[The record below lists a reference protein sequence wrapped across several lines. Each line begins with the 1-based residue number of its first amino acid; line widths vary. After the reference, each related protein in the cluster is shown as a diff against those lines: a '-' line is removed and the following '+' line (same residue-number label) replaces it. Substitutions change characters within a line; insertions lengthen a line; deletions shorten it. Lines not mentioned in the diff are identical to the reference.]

1 MPSAFRLAC
10 WVLRLTAPGLPA
22 LLPVPLTAA
31 AAAPP
36 ADAHFRVTDAVQVR
50 APRPIGLNIHV
61 AREYQPGRAQGDFN
75 LWSRLG
81 HPERVYTVLKGV
93 ATGGGAT
100 HLENRREPFA
110 SFRGTFR
117 DGFFAGARIRVYRY
131 VGDTCISLRT
141 ATVAAFAG
149 GAADS
154 PNRFD
159 FDAPGPAVQ
168 AGDEY
173 VVELATT
180 VVPPGLTLADGSA
193 ARVLEAAFLPRPA
206 GSEIT
211 LDAATAPPGGGRAS
225 LRARFPAAGS
235 VRLPQWYPAPPGA
248 IAAGEGAA
256 RAGPAR
262 AEDALPQAHTWVRF
276 GAGRT
281 YEFGGWFR
289 QEAGGRGRL
298 RVRVGALAERE
309 FDLGADWQEVRFT
322 LAGGPPDPRHPD
334 LEIGLTAAGTLWL
347 DNFAV
352 SERTA
357 AAAPYAFYDDM
368 RSAVRALRPGF
379 LRIWPLQSGL
389 GSVPPLEDLVRGY
402 FGQPWLV
409 DGGRLR
415 AFAMADLHD
424 MLQLCL
430 EMGALPWIVVS
441 TFYPPESWAALL
453 EYLAGPADSP
463 FGRLRA
469 ARGRPEP
476 WTNAF
481 GRVWL
486 EAGNEVWNGL
496 FQPQDFAR
504 RPEDYARYAD
514 LMFRTA
520 RQSPHFDPA
529 RFQFIANGFIS
540 SLSGFTETVAR
551 TTREADFVDV
561 ANYIG
566 GWEAGATDTAASGDI
581 AFQSRL
587 LYGATT
593 GRDLVREFT
602 AVLQRVNATRSR
614 PIGGAVYE
622 GGPGYSLPGAR
633 VPIDWD
639 EQNLGKSLASA
650 IGTLDQYFNYTAAG
664 IDLIGHFNFGRGHYW
679 NTHAEDR
686 TAWRPHAVTLA
697 CQLRNEYGRGDL
709 LRIET
714 LRTPT
719 IDLPAREILQK
730 RNDGSIRRAQDAARA
745 GVPLVDCHAFRD
757 GAQFAVFL
765 LSRKLAGDTTVAL
778 DLPWTPAGPVTLARL
793 AGDSPR
799 AHNTHETRVRIVA
812 EEQSS
817 LDFRRM
823 VLPPHTVLVVAGRL
837 RE

>member
-1 MPSAFRLAC
+1 MPSTFRRPSR
-10 WVLRLTAPGLPA
+10 VLLWALLVLPGL
-22 LLPVPLTAA
+22 LTAA
-31 AAAPP
+31 A
-36 ADAHFRVTDAVQVR
+36 ADAHFRVTDAVQVST
-50 APRPIGLNIHV
+50 PRPIGLNVHV
-61 AREYQPGRAQGDFN
+61 AREYQAGRAQDDFN

-81 HPERVYTVLKGV
+81 HPERFYTVLKGV
-93 ATGGGAT
+93 ATGGSAT

-117 DGFFAGARIRVYRY
+117 DGWFAGARIRVYRHS
-131 VGDTCISLRT
+131 GDTCNPLRT

-149 GAADS
+149 GAAES

-180 VVPPGLTLADGSA
+180 GVPPGLTLPDGTA

-206 GSEIT
+206 GSEIV
-211 LDAATAPPGGGRAS
+211 LDPTTAPPGGGRAS

-235 VRLPQWYPAPPGA
+235 VRLPQWYPPPPPPPAAPA
-248 IAAGEGAA
+248 VSAKT
-256 RAGPAR
+256 GPAR
-262 AEDALPQAHTWVRF
+262 AEDAVPQSHTWVQF

-281 YEFGGWFR
+281 FEFAGWFR

-298 RVRVGALAERE
+298 RVRCGALAERE
-309 FDLGADWQEVRFT
+309 FDLGAEWREVRFT
-322 LAGGPPDPRHPD
+322 FAGGPPDRRHPD

-352 SERTA
+352 TERTA
-357 AAAPYAFYDDM
+357 VAAPFSLYPEMQA
-368 RSAVRALRPGF
+368 AVRAFRPGF
-379 LRIWPLQSGL
+379 LRIWPLQSGI

-430 EMGALPWIVVS
+430 DTGALPWIVVS
-441 TFYPPESWAALL
+441 TFYPPESWTALL

-469 ARGRPEP
+469 ARGRSEP
-476 WTNAF
+476 WMTAF

-520 RQSPHFDPA
+520 RQAPHFDPA

-540 SLSGFTETVAR
+540 SLTGFTETVAR
-551 TTREADFVDV
+551 TGRQADFVDV

-593 GRDLVREFT
+593 GRDLVREVV
-602 AVLQRVNATRSR
+602 AVLQRVNAGR
-614 PIGGAVYE
+614 PRPLGGAVYE
-622 GGPGYSLPGAR
+622 GGPGYSLPGAK

-709 LRIET
+709 LRVET

-719 IDLPAREILQK
+719 IDLPVREILQK
-730 RNDGSIRRAQDAARA
+730 RNDGSLRRTQDAARA
-745 GVPLVDCHAFRD
+745 SVPLVGCHAFRD
-757 GAQFAVFL
+757 GAQFAVFM
-765 LSRKLAGDTTVAL
+765 LSRTLAGDTTVAL
-778 DLPWTPAGPVTLARL
+778 DLPWRIAGPVTLARL

-799 AHNTHETRVRIVA
+799 AHNTHETQVRIVA
-812 EEQSS
+812 EERSS
-817 LDFRRM
+817 LDFQRI
-823 VLPPHTVLVVAGRL
+823 VLPPHTVLVVTGRI

>member
-1 MPSAFRLAC
+1 MQSAFRRPPRVLLSTLLAI
-10 WVLRLTAPGLPA
+10 PGL
-22 LLPVPLTAA
+22 LAA
-31 AAAPP
+31 EAAAPL
-36 ADAHFRVTDAVQVR
+36 AEAYFRVTDTVQVR
-50 APRPIGLNIHV
+50 APLPIGLNVHV
-61 AREYQPGRAQGDFN
+61 AREYQAGRAQGDFN

-81 HPERVYTVLKGV
+81 HPEGFYTVLKGV
-93 ATGGGAT
+93 ATGGSAT

-117 DGFFAGARIRVYRY
+117 NGWFAGARLRVYRY
-131 VGDTCISLRT
+131 SGDTCLPLRT
-141 ATVAAFAG
+141 ATVAAYAG

-159 FDAPGPAVQ
+159 FTSPGTAVQ

-180 VVPPGLTLADGSA
+180 AEPPGLTLPDGSA
-193 ARVLEAAFLPRPA
+193 ARALEAAFLPRPV
-206 GSEIT
+206 GSELA
-211 LDAATAPPGGGRAS
+211 LDATTAPPGGGRAS

-235 VRLPQWYPAPPGA
+235 VRLPQWYPLPPPAP
-248 IAAGEGAA
+248 AA
-256 RAGPAR
+256 REDAPRTGPPR
-262 AEDALPQAHTWVRF
+262 AEDAVPQAHTWVQF
-276 GAGRT
+276 GAERT
-281 YEFGGWFR
+281 YEFAGWFR

-298 RVRVGALAERE
+298 RIRCGAQAERE
-309 FDLGADWQEVRFT
+309 FDLGADWREVSFIF
-322 LAGGPPDPRHPD
+322 AGGPPEARHPD

-352 SERTA
+352 TERTA
-357 AAAPYAFYDDM
+357 QAAPFSFYADM
-368 RSAVRALRPGF
+368 QAAVRALRPGF
-379 LRIWPLQSGL
+379 LRIWPLQSGI
-389 GSVPPLEDLVRGY
+389 GSVPPLEDLLRGY

-415 AFAMADLHD
+415 AFAMADLHE

-430 EMGALPWIVVS
+430 ETGAQPWIVVS
-441 TFYPPESWAALL
+441 TFFPPESWAGLI

-476 WTNAF
+476 WMTAF
-481 GRVWL
+481 RRVWL

-514 LMFRTA
+514 LMFRAA

-529 RFQFIANGFIS
+529 RFQFIANGFIA
-540 SLSGFTETVAR
+540 SLTGFTETVAH
-551 TTREADFVDV
+551 TTRHADFVDV

-593 GRDLVREFT
+593 GRDLVRDVV
-602 AVLQRVNATRSR
+602 AVLERVNASRPR

-622 GGPGYSLPGAR
+622 GGPGYSLPGAK

-709 LRIET
+709 LRVDT
-714 LRTPT
+714 LRQLTL
-719 IDLPAREILQK
+719 DLPAREILQK
-730 RNDGSIRRAQDAARA
+730 RNDGSIRRTQDAARP
-745 GVPLVDCHAFRD
+745 GVPLVGCHAFREGD
-757 GAQFAVFL
+757 RFAVFL
-765 LSRKLAGDTTVAL
+765 LSRKLAGDATVAL
-778 DLPWTPAGPVTLARL
+778 ELPWGPVGPVTLARL

-799 AHNTHETRVRIVA
+799 AHNTHETQVRIVT
-812 EEQSS
+812 EHRPE
-817 LDFRRM
+817 LDLRRL
-823 VLPPHTVLVVAGRL
+823 VLPPHTMLVVAGRI
-837 RE
+837 RK